1 MPEKIH
7 LKKFLIFCLIT
18 RIWGTLSAAM
28 QNPEAPKGVCQ
39 CHCIKHEIT
48 PGHQAPVRPP
58 PQPGS
63 RKFRSSYC
71 SEAEQKKEKVS
82 PPGVRAASPFSPIQS
97 HTRKKFLRL
106 ASRQPPRA
114 IPHQEISHCR
124 IQLDSFTARPYNIL
138 VL

>member
-82 PPGVRAASPFSPIQS
+82 PPGVRLILIYRFLPRRPANLYFSAYDTSASIFQHTPESAILFFPFPWY
-97 HTRKKFLRL
+97 TY
-106 ASRQPPRA
+106 
-114 IPHQEISHCR
+114 
-124 IQLDSFTARPYNIL
+124 D
-138 VL
+138 